1 LIAAGDFVTV
11 DPKSDF
17 AVDSADVVEVPVG
30 GWVAEVTF
38 GEASGSV
45 GRKGWEGFEFGFADG
60 EDIAV
65 GGEPGGFFTGALFV
79 EFGVSMIEDLDFDS
93 GVWESIRDETFEG
106 FIGGPEEESGV
117 PAVGEVS
124 PPADEFK
131 VSVFFLGSQD
141 ADRIAGAVDKW
152 AVPSPGVFVA
162 VCALE
167 IVFAEFD
174 PTISGCIDLNR

>member
-60 EDIAV
+60 EDITV
-65 GGEPGGFFTGALFV
+65 GGEPGGFFT
-79 EFGVSMIEDLDFDS
+79 
-93 GVWESIRDETFEG
+93 
-106 FIGGPEEESGV
+106 
-117 PAVGEVS
+117 
-124 PPADEFK
+124 
-131 VSVFFLGSQD
+131 
-141 ADRIAGAVDKW
+141 
-152 AVPSPGVFVA
+152 
-162 VCALE
+162 
-167 IVFAEFD
+167 
-174 PTISGCIDLNR
+174 